1 MQLTDKI
8 SNHNFRSF
16 LWHAAFLAL
25 AQNFMDVDTIIPSM
39 VVESGGSA
47 IHIGL
52 MTAIMLGGSRFTQ
65 LFFAPYIS
73 NKMYKKKYLLT
84 GINARVFSL
93 MGLGYLLFN
102 SAKSGSSTL
111 WLIFIFIT
119 IFSLGGAFANISY
132 SDMIGK
138 TISQKRRKSFFSIK
152 QMLTGSIIL
161 GAAFLAKK
169 ILILVEYPVNY
180 SLMFFI
186 GSIALLIAA
195 LGFWSIKET
204 VPSQLKMSYKDFLPV
219 LKEELLKNRQLKYF
233 LGFINTQGIAI
244 SFLPFVVLYSREIF
258 NTKTSDT
265 GSFLLF
271 KVLGI
276 VCVSIMVLLGAKK
289 IKYKIL
295 LYGNS
300 FLTVLMTVTALTLNN
315 PSTLKYIFFMGGII
329 FSLYTITM
337 NGVLLEISTTE
348 KRAIYTG
355 FMGAGNI
362 LPAVFPLI
370 GGTMINFIGFTSF
383 FILFIL
389 TSLLSVFFIYKLR
402 CVR

>member
-1 MQLTDKI
+1 MQLTDKT
-8 SNHNFRSF
+8 SNHNFKSF

-39 VVESGGSA
+39 VVESGGTA

-73 NKMYKKKYLLT
+73 NKEYKKKYLLT

-93 MGLGYLLFN
+93 MGLAYLLFTLKDSGN
-102 SAKSGSSTL
+102 SAL

-119 IFSLGGAFANISY
+119 VFSLGGAFANISY
-132 SDMIGK
+132 SDILGK
-138 TISQKRRKSFFSIK
+138 TISQKKRKSFFSIK
-152 QMLTGSIIL
+152 QILNGSIIL
-161 GAAFLAKK
+161 AAAFIAKK
-169 ILILVEYPVNY
+169 IIILVDYPVNY
-180 SLMFFI
+180 ALMFFI
-186 GSIALLIAA
+186 GSVSLLTAT

-204 VPSQLKMSYKDFLPV
+204 LPSQLKMTYKDFWPV
-219 LKEELLKNRQLKYF
+219 LKDELIKNRQLKYF

-258 NTKTSDT
+258 NTKISDT

-271 KVLGI
+271 KVIGI
-276 VCVSIMVLLGAKK
+276 VFVSIMVLLGAKK

-295 LYGNS
+295 LYSNS
-300 FLTVLMTVTALTLNN
+300 VLTIIMIMTAMFLNN

-362 LPAVFPLI
+362 LPAVIPLI
-370 GGTMINFIGFTSF
+370 GGTVINYTGFTPF
-383 FILFIL
+383 FILFIFV
-389 TSLLSVFFIYKLR
+389 SLLSVFFIYKLR